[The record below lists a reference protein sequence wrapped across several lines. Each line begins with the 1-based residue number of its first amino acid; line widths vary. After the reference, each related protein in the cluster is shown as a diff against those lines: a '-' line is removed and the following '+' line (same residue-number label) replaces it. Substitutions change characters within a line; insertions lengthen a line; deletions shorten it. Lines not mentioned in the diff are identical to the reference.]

1 MKKNVRLQIN
11 ALAKKIIVEGDN
23 IETNALKGLVLKL
36 YEKLTIL
43 EYLERPSDLDLKT
56 QKKEALDSKTY
67 REENWF
73 HDPKPVPQ
81 PQDEDELVEPLMEKI
96 KDIVAQMPHE
106 SEQID
111 ELLEEILPKKEVFKN
126 ELEDFASTYQKT
138 PVFERKE
145 QEEAKQEIAYLDD
158 NNQPSDNKSPKN
170 KQKSLNDKLNQGLNI
185 GLNDRLAFI
194 KHLFEGKADE
204 YTRVL
209 SQINTMSSYKEAS
222 VFIEGNVKPDY
233 KDWNNKDEYADRFM
247 LIIEKRFN

>member
-111 ELLEEILPKKEVFKN
+111 ELLEEILPKNF
-126 ELEDFASTYQKT
+126 S
-138 PVFERKE
+138 
-145 QEEAKQEIAYLDD
+145 I
-158 NNQPSDNKSPKN
+158 PSS
-170 KQKSLNDKLNQGLNI
+170 I
-185 GLNDRLAFI
+185 
-194 KHLFEGKADE
+194 
-204 YTRVL
+204 
-209 SQINTMSSYKEAS
+209 
-222 VFIEGNVKPDY
+222 
-233 KDWNNKDEYADRFM
+233 
-247 LIIEKRFN
+247 

>member
-11 ALAKKIIVEGDN
+11 ALAKKIIVEGDD
-23 IETNALKGLVLKL
+23 LKTSSLKVLVLKL

-43 EYLERPSDLDLKT
+43 EYLETPSDIEPEV
-56 QKKEALDSKTY
+56 QKKDSLDSKTY

-73 HDPKPVPQ
+73 QDPEPVPQ
-81 PQDEDELVEPLMEKI
+81 PQEEDELVEPLMEKI

-106 SEQID
+106 AEQID
-111 ELLEEILPKKEVFKN
+111 ELLDEILPKKEVLKN
-126 ELEDFASTYQKT
+126 ELEEFASTYQET

-145 QEEAKQEIAYLDD
+145 LEDEKQQITYPESTVQVPD
-158 NNQPSDNKSPKN
+158 SKSQKN

-194 KHLFEGKADE
+194 KHLFEGKTDD

-209 SQINTMSSYKEAS
+209 SQINSMASYKEALG
-222 VFIEGNVKPDY
+222 FIEGNVKPDY
-233 KDWNNKDEYADRFM
+233 NNWTNKDKYEDRFM
-247 LIIEKRFN
+247 LIVEKRFN